1 MSLFGHYLRPCHQ
14 KPSAAAGK
22 ARSTR
27 RTLRSTLWAITAA
40 LIGLSATARGYVL
53 EGQSWPTGTV
63 VILQVNLGN
72 PGFTLQDGN
81 TSWND
86 AVAPVANMWNS
97 QLLRVQ
103 MSNVLNSGVSASS
116 GDNQNSVVFANNVF
130 GQPFGGSTLAVTY
143 YRYSGS
149 TMREADVLFNR
160 AQNFNS
166 YRGPLQFPPHG
177 TAIADI
183 RRVLL
188 HELGH
193 ALGLNHPDSAGQH
206 VIAVMN
212 SIISDQEILS
222 ADDIAGGQSL
232 YGAPAAT
239 TPTPTPGP
247 GSPSH
252 LANISTRMQ
261 VGVGEDVLIG
271 GFIIQGTQPKKL
283 ILRAIGPS
291 LAASG
296 VPNALADPVLEL
308 HDSSGAA
315 IANNDD
321 WSVGSQSGVVFATGL
336 APTDPLESAI
346 VITLSPG
353 SYTAVMKGYQN
364 GQGVGLVE
372 AYELDGTGTR
382 LVNISTRGRVGLSD
396 DAMIGG
402 LIVQGSNAK
411 RAIVRA
417 LGPSLPVAG
426 ALADPVLELHNSS
439 GALLASNDNWTNSPQ
454 YAEIVATTVP
464 PSDTRESAII
474 ATCGAGNY
482 TAIVRGVGNTTGVA
496 LVEVYD
502 LDQ

>member
-1 MSLFGHYLRPCHQ
+1 MSLFGHFLHPCLRQ
-14 KPSAAAGK
+14 PSVAGGK
-22 ARSTR
+22 VRSIR
-27 RTLRSTLWAITAA
+27 RTMGPTLWAIMAA
-40 LIGLSATARGYVL
+40 IVGLSATARGYVL
-53 EGQSWPTGTV
+53 EGQSWPAGTV
-63 VILQVNLGN
+63 VVLQLSLGN

-86 AVAPVANMWNS
+86 AAAPVADMWNARL
-97 QLLRVQ
+97 QRVQ
-103 MSNVLNSGVSASS
+103 VVNVMNSGAPVSS
-116 GDNQNSVVFANNVF
+116 GDNLNSVAFANNVF

-160 AQNFNS
+160 AYTFNS

-183 RRVLL
+183 RRVFL

-193 ALGLNHPDSAGQH
+193 GLGLNHPDTAGQS
-206 VIAVMN
+206 VVAVMN
-212 SIISDQEILS
+212 SIISNQEVLS
-222 ADDIAGGQSL
+222 PDDIAGGQSL
-232 YGAPAAT
+232 YGAPAAS

-247 GSPSH
+247 DSPSH

-291 LAASG
+291 LAALG
-296 VPNALADPVLEL
+296 MPNALADPVLEL
-308 HDSSGAA
+308 HDSSGAT
-315 IANNDD
+315 IASNDD
-321 WSVGSQSGVVFATGL
+321 WSVGSQAGEVFASGL
-336 APTDPLESAI
+336 APNDPQESAI

-364 GQGVGLVE
+364 GQGIGLVE

-382 LVNISTRGRVGLSD
+382 MVNISTRGRVGLSD

-417 LGPSLPVAG
+417 LGPSLPTPG
-426 ALADPVLELHNSS
+426 ALADPILELHDSS
-439 GALLASNDNWTNSPQ
+439 GTLLASNDNWINSPQ
-454 YAEIVATTVP
+454 YAEIVASTVP
-464 PSDTRESAII
+464 PPNTMESAII